1 MKKNVIRL
9 TESELKQYIGK
20 VVAEQ
25 TAPGAVNVEAEK
37 QKANAVRASV
47 AGKNVQL
54 YLDPS
59 KTKKS
64 HIVNVVG
71 VGFSQNQPGVYW
83 VTVKDLSFV
92 TDTGGQMDPQDGTTP
107 ITHLRFDCTQPDEL
121 YAQGASGGKNV
132 GVVYCPPF
140 TEMLK
145 QGFACKTVNRTP
157 DLASAGKP
165 GVQSNM
171 AETVR
176 VDIG

>member
-9 TESELKQYIGK
+9 TESELKRYIGK

-25 TAPGAVNVEAEK
+25 TANP
-37 QKANAVRASV
+37 SV
-47 AGKNVQL
+47 PNPEEIKVKSDALRQALAGKNVQL
-54 YLDPS
+54 YLDPA

-64 HIVNVVG
+64 HIVNITGAGASTKIVG
-71 VGFSQNQPGVYW
+71 VYYFP
-83 VTVKDLSFV
+83 VKDLSFV
-92 TDTGGQMDPQDGTTP
+92 TDTGGAADPQDGMEQ
-107 ITHLRFDCTQPDEL
+107 IVHLRFDCTTPDEITTMG
-121 YAQGASGGKNV
+121 QGGKTL

-140 TEMLK
+140 SEIAK
-145 QGFACKTVNRTP
+145 KAAACTTINRTA
-157 DLASAGKP
+157 DLASAGS

>member
-9 TESELKQYIGK
+9 TEAELKQYISK

-25 TAPGAVNVEAEK
+25 TADPAADQEAKK
-37 QKANAVRASV
+37 QQVDALRQAF

-54 YLDPS
+54 YLDMG

-64 HIVNVVG
+64 HVVNIETVG
-71 VGFSQNQPGVYW
+71 SYTKGTGIFFFY
-83 VTVKDLSFV
+83 VKDLAFV
-92 TDTGGQMDPQDGTTP
+92 TDAGALTDPQDGIGQIKT
-107 ITHLRFDCTQPDEL
+107 LKFDCTAPNMLVAIGE
-121 YAQGASGGKNV
+121 GGKSL
-132 GVVYCPPF
+132 GAVYCPPF
-140 TEMLK
+140 TELAK
-145 QGFACKTVNRTP
+145 KAASCVTINRTP
-157 DLASAGKP
+157 DLASAGS